1 MLVDSRVVH
10 PEGVRR
16 RNLTVKLGLYYDDVR
31 RLSAS
36 PGDPTTMP
44 ALENPRY
51 ERFAQLIA
59 RGAKDQGRA
68 YVEAGFKASLKTD
81 YKGTTVATRAASR
94 LLRNVKVQSRIREL
108 QAAVQKQLHFDQID
122 VLRELAKIGFA
133 NIGDYAVV
141 GKDGL
146 PRIDMSNTTRDQMA
160 ALTEITNEVT
170 KEARY
175 NEETGEELPE
185 IRKVRIKLADKRA
198 ALVDLARH
206 FGAFNADRS
215 GGGNRGD
222 GEGSAP
228 GMTIR
233 VVGGL
238 PEDDLD
244 DKPEDEVKE

>member
-1 MLVDSRVVH
+1 MGRAARSD
-10 PEGVRR
+10 GVGR
-16 RNLTVKLGLYYDDVR
+16 RNLTVKLGLYYDGVR
-31 RLSAS
+31 CLSAS

-94 LLRNVKVQSRIREL
+94 LLRNVNVQSRIREL

-146 PRIDMSNTTRDQMA
+146 PRIDMSATTRDQMA

-170 KEARY
+170 KDG
-175 NEETGEELPE
+175 NFEEGEPE
-185 IRKVRIKLADKRA
+185 VRKVRIKLADKRA

-215 GGGNRGD
+215 GGGNKGD

-238 PEDDLD
+238 PEENLD
-244 DKPEDEVKE
+244 DKPEDEAKE

>member
-1 MLVDSRVVH
+1 M
-10 PEGVRR
+10 
-16 RNLTVKLGLYYDDVR
+16 TVKLGLYYDVVT

-36 PGDPTTMP
+36 LGDPTTMP

-59 RGAKDQGRA
+59 RGAKNQGKA
-68 YVEAGFKASLKTD
+68 YVEAGFRASLSPDKRGIPPAA
-81 YKGTTVATRAASR
+81 KAASR
-94 LLRNVKVQSRIREL
+94 LLNNVEIKSRIQEL

-170 KEARY
+170 KDGNA
-175 NEETGEELPE
+175 EEGEPE

-244 DKPEDEVKE
+244 DKSEDEVKE